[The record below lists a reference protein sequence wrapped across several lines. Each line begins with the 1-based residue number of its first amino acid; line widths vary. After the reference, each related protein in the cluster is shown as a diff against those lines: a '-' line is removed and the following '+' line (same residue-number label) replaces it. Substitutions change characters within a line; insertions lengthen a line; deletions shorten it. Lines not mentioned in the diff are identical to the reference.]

1 MKKITALL
9 AAAVF
14 LIGGSASAYDLA
26 ALTEKSLS
34 KTYSYQAIPSTETL
48 SFAGGTISY
57 RMGQLTKL
65 MPRVKKFSSGYI
77 IEAQLPQSAAEAMK
91 PFFRLNPGEE
101 QWEKLIKLN
110 RIFMDPDSFMR
121 KDMQKTMMSLAVN
134 AMGPLAEKNVT
145 VEISGLE
152 PFRRMSADEAYVFT
166 AGAHI
171 TFNAQ
176 GLILPMYSRAYFF
189 PSSEGKNLDVLMLFT
204 PDEGKGPL
212 VYAIDDLAKE
222 AAKSELLGSAG
233 YKDLGELLAQKG

>member
-14 LIGGSASAYDLA
+14 LMGGSASAYDLA
-26 ALTEKSLS
+26 ALASKSLPS
-34 KTYSYQAIPSTETL
+34 SFSYQPIPGTETL
-48 SFAGGTISY
+48 TFSGGTIPY
-57 RMGQLTKL
+57 RMGQLTKI

-77 IEAQLPQSAAEAMK
+77 IEAQLPQAVAEAMR
-91 PFFRLNPGEE
+91 PFFRLNPLEE
-101 QWEKLIKLN
+101 EWEKLILLN
-110 RIFMDPDSFMR
+110 RVFMNPDSTLR
-121 KDMQKTMMSLAVN
+121 KDMQKTMMGLAVN

-152 PFRRMSADEAYVFT
+152 PFRRLSADEAYVFT

-171 TFNAQ
+171 TYNAQ

-189 PSSEGKNLDVLMLFT
+189 PSGDRTGLDVLMLFT

-222 AAKSELLGSAG
+222 AAKEELLGSSG
-233 YKDLGELLAQKG
+233 YKDLGELLANKE

>member
-14 LIGGSASAYDLA
+14 LAGGSASAYDLA
-26 ALTEKSLS
+26 ALTAKSLS
-34 KTYSYQAIPSTETL
+34 QSYSYQAIPGTETL

-57 RMGQLTKL
+57 RMGQLTKI
-65 MPRVKKFSSGYI
+65 MPKAKKFSSGYI
-77 IEAQLPQSAAEAMK
+77 IEAQLPHSAAEALK

-101 QWEKLIKLN
+101 QWEKLIRLN

-121 KDMQKTMMSLAVN
+121 KDMQKTMMGLEVN
-134 AMGPLAEKNVT
+134 AMGPMAEKNVT
-145 VEISGLE
+145 VEISGIE
-152 PFRRMSADEAYVFT
+152 PFRRLSADEAYVFT
-166 AGAHI
+166 AGARI

-189 PSSEGKNLDVLMLFT
+189 PSGDRQNLDVLMLFT

-233 YKDLGELLAQKG
+233 YKDLGELLAKKE